1 MTTEKKEDWMEK
13 KWRPA
18 MGWMYMCVCAF
29 DFIGF
34 PILWS
39 VIQFWEVMPENDAFR
54 QWNPLTLQGAGLF
67 HVAMG
72 AVLGVTAW
80 SRGQEKMASINN
92 PSPVS
97 PPSLPTPTNQFSQPV
112 QQFNVPPQSFDAPRT
127 TGYVSPKSQNVQMT
141 GETYVD
147 SKGRLKPQELDQPEL

>member
-80 SRGQEKMASINN
+80 SRGQEKMAVINS
-92 PSPVS
+92 PSPS
-97 PPSLPTPTNQFSQPV
+97 APPALPSPTNQFSQPV
-112 QQFNVPPQSFDAPRT
+112 QQFATPQSFNTSQPT
-127 TGYVSPKSQNVQMT
+127 SYVNNRSQNVQMT
-141 GETYVD
+141 GETTVD
-147 SKGRLKPQELDQPEL
+147 SKGRLKPQELDQPEI